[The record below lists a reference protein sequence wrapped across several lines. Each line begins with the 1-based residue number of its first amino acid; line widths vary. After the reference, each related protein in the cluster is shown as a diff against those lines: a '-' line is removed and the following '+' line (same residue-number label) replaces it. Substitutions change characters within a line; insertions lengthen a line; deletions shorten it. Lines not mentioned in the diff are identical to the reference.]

1 MKLLRFFLTIFH
13 VFILLLL
20 AGTLLNSI
28 IPPHLFAYVNLLS
41 LLFPVFMILNVLL
54 CIFWMVMWKKRA
66 FVFIIL
72 TLLFYNPVSRWINFN
87 KSNGEKPNLKIVSMN
102 IKSGKGGLKKV
113 YDYLENTE
121 ADLILAQEYGSKFHV
136 PNYPYQTKEY
146 QIVALNSKTE
156 IIRSEKIATTGNGNS
171 FYADIKFEGKI
182 IRVINVYLNPF
193 YFSKDMVRPEED
205 LRTNTMKAKE
215 VVKRLIPTFKMHEK
229 EISDIRTAVENSPY
243 PVILAGDFNAVPN
256 SYEYYKLGRGLTD
269 AFMKVGRGSG
279 TTFHDYK
286 FPIRIDYIFTSKDIT
301 PISYKV
307 DRSVKLSDHY
317 PVIAEFKIDR

>member
-171 FYADIKFEGKI
+171 FYADIKFNGKI
-182 IRVINVYLNPF
+182 IRVVNIYLNPF
-193 YFSKDMVRPEED
+193 SFDKQEVKPVED
-205 LRTNTMKAKE
+205 FQENKAK
-215 VVKRLIPTFKMHEK
+215 VKDVLRKLVPTFKIHQK
-229 EISDIRTAVENSPY
+229 EIVDIRKAIDDSPY
-243 PVILAGDFNAVPN
+243 PVILAGDFNSVPN
-256 SYEYYKLGRGLTD
+256 SYEYYELSRGLID
-269 AFMKVGRGSG
+269 PFLEVGRGSS
-279 TTFHDYK
+279 TSFHDYK
-286 FPIRIDYIFTSKDIT
+286 FPIRIDYIFTSKEIK
-301 PISYKV
+301 PISYRV
-307 DRSVKLSDHY
+307 DRSVKLSDHF
-317 PVIAEFKIDR
+317 PVIAEFKID

>member
-1 MKLLRFFLTIFH
+1 MKPFRIVLVIIHFT
-13 VFILLLL
+13 VLLLL
-20 AGTLLNSI
+20 LGALLNDFVAPSVFPFLNI
-28 IPPHLFAYVNLLS
+28 LS
-41 LLFPVFMILNVLL
+41 LAFPVLLLIHLALILLWIVLR
-54 CIFWMVMWKKRA
+54 KKRV
-66 FVFIIL
+66 VFFLMVTFIL
-72 TLLFYNPVSRWINFN
+72 MNPVRRWINFSD
-87 KSNGEKPNLKIVSMN
+87 KTEVQPNLKIVSMN
-102 IKSGKGGLKKV
+102 VKQGGMGKDQMD
-113 YDYLENTE
+113 DYLQKTG
-121 ADLILAQEYGSKFHV
+121 ADFIFLQEVGKNYVIPGYAEMVNEYYIVGLASK
-136 PNYPYQTKEY
+136 
-146 QIVALNSKTE
+146 SK
-156 IIRSEKIATTGNGNS
+156 IIKYEKLAYHNVGNA
-171 FYADIKFEGKI
+171 FYADVDFNGKVL
-182 IRVINVYLNPF
+182 RLVNVYLNPF

>member
-20 AGTLLNSI
+20 AGPLLNSI

-193 YFSKDMVRPEED
+193 SFDKQKVRPSED
-205 LRTNTMKAKE
+205 LE
-215 VVKRLIPTFKMHEK
+215 VNQNKLRYVLKTLIPTFKIHEK
-229 EISDIRTAVENSPY
+229 EVADVRKAIDESPY
-243 PVILAGDFNAVPN
+243 PTIVAGDFNAVPN
-256 SYEYYKLGRGLTD
+256 SYEYYQISKGLTD
-269 AFMKVGRGSG
+269 AFVAVGRGSA
-279 TTFHDYK
+279 TSFHDYK
-286 FPIRIDYIFTSKDIT
+286 FPIRIDYIFSSKEIK
-301 PISYKV
+301 PVSYRV
-307 DRSVKLSDHY
+307 DRSVKLSDHF
-317 PVIAEFKIDR
+317 PVIAEFKID

>member
-28 IPPHLFAYVNLLS
+28 IPPHLFVYVNLLS

-193 YFSKDMVRPEED
+193 SFDKQKVRPSED
-205 LRTNTMKAKE
+205 LE
-215 VVKRLIPTFKMHEK
+215 VNQNKLRYVLKTLIPTFKIHEK
-229 EISDIRTAVENSPY
+229 EVADVRKAIDESPY
-243 PVILAGDFNAVPN
+243 PTIVAGDFNAVPN
-256 SYEYYKLGRGLTD
+256 SYEYYQISKGLTD
-269 AFMKVGRGSG
+269 AFVAVGRGSA
-279 TTFHDYK
+279 TSFHDYK
-286 FPIRIDYIFTSKDIT
+286 FPIRIDYIFSSKEIK
-301 PISYKV
+301 PVSYRV
-307 DRSVKLSDHY
+307 DRSVKLSDHF
-317 PVIAEFKIDR
+317 PVIAEFKID